1 MDDAAVQSLLS
12 EPGEGYWS
20 AMVPQHRPS
29 RVLLLGLGAGT
40 IARLICARFGPIP
53 IVGVEDDSLV
63 LAHAERELHQLT
75 SLEIVHDDAFRYVA
89 TTTERFSVACVDL
102 YRGAQFQGAVVGRP
116 FLRRLKQL
124 LAPRGTAVFNLFAD
138 RRAQTR
144 VHRINKV
151 LNVGRQIP
159 IGRNLVVWCR

>member
-1 MDDAAVQSLLS
+1 M
-12 EPGEGYWS
+12 
-20 AMVPQHRPS
+20 
-29 RVLLLGLGAGT
+29 
-40 IARLICARFGPIP
+40 
-53 IVGVEDDSLV
+53 V
-63 LAHAERELHQLT
+63 LAQAERELRQLT

-144 VHRINKV
+144 VHRINRV
-151 LNVGRQIP
+151 LKVGRQIS